1 MDSALA
7 TIALVV
13 IAIVAANAPF
23 VSERRFLVLAPKHG
37 GKSLGLRLLE
47 VLVLYLL
54 VGWLARLLEARAGSV
69 YPQNWEFYVITLC
82 LFLVFA
88 YPGFVYRYLWRR
100 RTLEQDRSE
109 E

>member
-7 TIALVV
+7 SVALILIAL
-13 IAIVAANAPF
+13 VAANAPF
-23 VSERRFLVLAPKHG
+23 LSERVFLVVAPKRG
-37 GKSLGLRLLE
+37 SKSLGWRLLE

-54 VGWLARLLEARAGSV
+54 VGVAARLLEARAGSV

-100 RTLEQDRSE
+100 RAHTDNRPED
-109 E
+109 

>member
-7 TIALVV
+7 TIALIV

-23 VSERRFLVLAPKHG
+23 VSERRFLMLAPKPG
-37 GKSLGLRLLE
+37 GKSFGLRLLE
-47 VLVLYLL
+47 VMLLYLL
-54 VGWLARLLEARAGSV
+54 VGGIARMLEARAGSV

-100 RTLEQDRSE
+100 RTLEHNRSE
-109 E
+109 D